1 LRVRSQESRHVE
13 EVKGGSDKR
22 HLLGDWVKG
31 DVFTAA
37 GDGKYNVFS
46 NTGVFK
52 ETIDTGLSGEYTT
65 GCSFNQ
71 DRSKLYTTV
80 FFASKVFVFD
90 TTHPHAVLQTID
102 TSPGISTES
111 IVFDAAGNFYVGH
124 AYGDFKIRK
133 YNASGT
139 FLESYSA
146 AMDARGTDWID
157 LATDQCTLFY
167 TSYGRLVK
175 RFDVCT
181 NTQLTDFATL
191 PGYGGAYALRLL
203 SPGDGTGGLLVA
215 DFYNIKRL
223 NQTGNVVQTYDSPGE
238 DFWFSLNLDPDGTS
252 FWSGGATTGNFYRF
266 EIDSGNILGGPF
278 PSGGSDLYGICLLGE
293 VAVVSPCGN
302 GVLQTG
308 EECDD
313 GNTVNGDGCSS
324 TCKLENHA
332 PVAQC
337 RGVTITSSSKC
348 NPANTSIDNGSS
360 DPDGNVL
367 TCTQSPAGPYP
378 VGTTFVTL
386 TCTDGS
392 LSASCSAN
400 VTVNG
405 VDTDGDGV
413 FGKHCLAC
421 CFVVLSFSLT
431 VRSGSLRL

>member
-1 LRVRSQESRHVE
+1 LRVRSQEIRHIE

-22 HLLGDWVKG
+22 HLLSDWVKG
-31 DVFTAA
+31 DVFAA
-37 GDGKYNVFS
+37 VSDGKYNVFS

-52 ETIDTGLSGEYTT
+52 ETVDTGLSGAFTA
-65 GCSFNQ
+65 GCAFNQ
-71 DRSKLYTTV
+71 DRSKLYTTA
-80 FFASKVFVFD
+80 FGASKVVVFD

-102 TSPGISTES
+102 TSPGGGTES
-111 IVFDAAGNFYVGH
+111 IVFDAAGNFFVGH
-124 AYGDFKIRK
+124 AYGDSLIRK

-139 FLESYSA
+139 FLESFSA
-146 AMDARGTDWID
+146 ALVNQGTNWID

-167 TSYGRLVK
+167 TSQGRLVK

-191 PGYGGAYALRLL
+191 PDDGIAYALRLL
-203 SPGDGTGGLLVA
+203 PPGDGTGGLVVA
-215 DFYNIKRL
+215 DYYNIKRL
-223 NQTGNVVQTYDSPGE
+223 NGTGNVVQTYDADGE
-238 DFWFSLNLDPDGTS
+238 NTWFSLNLDPDGTS
-252 FWSGGATTGNFYRF
+252 FWSGGAITRNFYRF

-278 PSGGSDLYGICLLGE
+278 SSGGPYLLGICLLSD
-293 VAVVSPCGN
+293 VTAASLCGN

-313 GNTVNGDGCSS
+313 GNTVDSDGCSS
-324 TCKLENHA
+324 TCQLENQA

-337 RGVTITSSSKC
+337 RDVTVTSLSEC
-348 NPANTSIDNGSS
+348 NPANASIDNGSS

-392 LSASCSAN
+392 LSASCSAT

-421 CFVVLSFSLT
+421 CFVVLSFLLT
-431 VRSGSLRL
+431 VRSGSHRL

>member
-1 LRVRSQESRHVE
+1 
-13 EVKGGSDKR
+13 VKGGSIIL
-22 HLLGDWVKG
+22 HLQSDWVKG
-31 DVFTAA
+31 DVFTAV

-52 ETIDTGLSGEYTT
+52 ETIDTGFSGEFTH
-65 GCSFNQ
+65 GCAFNQ
-71 DRSKLYTTV
+71 DSSKLYTTV
-80 FFASKVFVFD
+80 FSVSKVVVFN

-102 TSPGISTES
+102 SNPGLAPES

-124 AYGDFKIRK
+124 AYGDLKIHK

-146 AMDARGTDWID
+146 AIDVSGTNWID
-157 LATDQCTLFY
+157 LATNQCTLFY
-167 TSYGRLVK
+167 TSFGRLVK

-191 PGYGGAYALRLL
+191 PGYGYAYAFRLL
-203 SPGDGTGGLLVA
+203 PPGDGTGGLLVA
-215 DFYNIKRL
+215 DYKNIKRL
-223 NQTGNVVQTYDSPGE
+223 NGTGNVIQTYVADGS
-238 DFWFSLNLDPDGTS
+238 DVWFSLSLDPDGTS
-252 FWSGGATTGNFYRF
+252 FWSGDVGTSNFYHF
-266 EIDSGNILGGPF
+266 GIDSGNILGGPF
-278 PSGGSDLYGICLLGE
+278 SSGSSDLFGICLLGE
-293 VAVVSPCGN
+293 VTAASLCGN

-313 GNTVNGDGCSS
+313 GNTVDGDGCSS
-324 TCKLENHA
+324 TCKLENQA
-332 PVAQC
+332 SVARC
-337 RGVTITSSSKC
+337 RDVNVTSLSKC
-348 NPANTSIDNGSS
+348 YPANASIDNGSS

-392 LSASCSAN
+392 LSTSCSAT
-400 VTVNG
+400 VMVNG

-421 CFVVLSFSLT
+421 CFVGLSFPLT
-431 VRSGSLRL
+431 LCSGSLRL

>member
-1 LRVRSQESRHVE
+1 LRVHSQESRHVE
-13 EVKGGSDKR
+13 EVKRGSDKR
-22 HLLGDWVKG
+22 RLLSDWVKG
-31 DVFTAA
+31 DVFTAV
-37 GDGKYNVFS
+37 DFGKYNVFS
-46 NTGVFK
+46 NAGVFK
-52 ETIDTGLSGEYTT
+52 ETIDTGLSGALTA
-65 GCSFNQ
+65 GCAFNQ
-71 DRSKLYTTV
+71 DRSKLYTTI
-80 FFASKVFVFD
+80 FSASNVVVFD
-90 TTHPHAVLQTID
+90 TTHPHAVLQTIG
-102 TSPGISTES
+102 TNPGVGADS

-124 AYGDFKIRK
+124 AYGDLKIRK

-146 AMDARGTDWID
+146 ALEGRGTDWID

-167 TSYGRLVK
+167 TSSGRLVK
-175 RFDVCT
+175 RFDVCA

-191 PGYGGAYALRLL
+191 PGNGYGFAFRLL
-203 SPGDGTGGLLVA
+203 PPGDGTGGLLVA
-215 DFYNIKRL
+215 DFNNIKRL
-223 NQTGNVVQTYDSPGE
+223 NGTGGVVQTYDSPGE
-238 DFWFSLNLDPDGTS
+238 DFWSSLNLDPDGTS
-252 FWSGGATTGNFYRF
+252 FWSGDAATHNFYRF

-278 PSGGSDLYGICLLGE
+278 PSGGTYLYGICLLGE
-293 VAVVSPCGN
+293 VTAASPCGN

-313 GNTVNGDGCSS
+313 GNTVDGDGCSS
-324 TCKLENHA
+324 TCKLENQA

-337 RGVTITSSSKC
+337 MDVTVTSPSKC
-348 NPANTSIDNGSS
+348 NPANASIDNGSS

-392 LSASCSAN
+392 LSASCSAT
-400 VTVNG
+400 VMVNG
-405 VDTDGDGV
+405 VDTDVDGV

-431 VRSGSLRL
+431 VCTGSLRL

>member
-1 LRVRSQESRHVE
+1 LRVHSQESHQIE

-22 HLLGDWVKG
+22 HLQIDWVKG
-31 DVFTAA
+31 DVVAGV
-37 GDGKYNVFS
+37 GDGKYNIFS
-46 NTGVFK
+46 STGVFK
-52 ETIDTGLSGEYTT
+52 ETIDTGFSGAMTA
-65 GCSFNQ
+65 GCAFNQ
-71 DRSKLYTTV
+71 DRSKLFTIVYG
-80 FFASKVFVFD
+80 ADKVVVFD
-90 TTHPHAVLQTID
+90 MTHPHSILQTID
-102 TSPGISTES
+102 TSPGIGPES
-111 IVFDAAGNFYVGH
+111 VVFDAAGNFFVGH
-124 AYGDFKIRK
+124 GYGNKSIRK

-139 FLESYSA
+139 FLESFSA
-146 AMDARGTDWID
+146 AIDSRGTDWID

-167 TSYGRLVK
+167 TSVGRLVK
-175 RFDVCT
+175 RFDVCA

-191 PGYGGAYALRLL
+191 PGKGNALAFRLL
-203 SPGDGTGGLLVA
+203 PPGDGTGGLLVA
-215 DFYNIKRL
+215 DYNNIKRL
-223 NQTGNVVQTYDSPGE
+223 NGTGNVVQSYDIPGE
-238 DFWFSLNLDPDGTS
+238 YLWLSLNLDPDGTS
-252 FWSGGATTGNFYRF
+252 FWSGDAATRKFYRF
-266 EIDSGNILGGPF
+266 AIDSGNILGGPF
-278 PSGGSDLYGICLLGE
+278 LSGGSYLYGICLLGE
-293 VAVVSPCGN
+293 VAAVSPCGN

-313 GNTVNGDGCSS
+313 GNTVDGDGCSS
-324 TCKLENHA
+324 TCQLENKA

-337 RGVTITSSSKC
+337 RDVTVTSLSKC
-348 NPANTSIDNGSS
+348 NPANASIDNISS

-405 VDTDGDGV
+405 FDTDGDGV

-431 VRSGSLRL
+431 VCSGSLRL